1 MMKRTTV
8 VLIVVAISIFAVGEV
23 RAQAIMG
30 TVSDG
35 NLAVVFPTPGAGLP
49 NPAQVSVTGLPVGA
63 GPHGVDYFGSDSSLI
78 TDAGAS
84 RVFVVQI
91 STASLVD
98 TISTAGSG
106 WAGWGTIAVSPT
118 LTAALGC
125 GGSASLAIIAA
136 PFGAGSTVTSL
147 ILPGSIATYQT
158 QAIVFNSAG
167 RAFVYHTTGISVI
180 DPPYTGIAFTIPVS
194 GNGISGAIAIS
205 PDGNTLMV
213 TKLSTAPIDIFTAP
227 FSAAS
232 TPDPLTIPGGAGLDG
247 IMIAHDGSY
256 AVVGDAFAVQVF
268 SVASPFSSASTVES
282 IPLPPAMSVGFEDVG
297 ISADSSLAIITGNS
311 SSGAPA
317 AFIEAPFNAAGA
329 TTYSVDIIGPG
340 RGAGAVRFLPPG
352 LAAGLTITKS
362 APATVAPGSA
372 LTYTITYGNS
382 GGADATNVV
391 IRDTVPTGTTFVSA
405 TDGGTEAGGVV
416 TWNIGT
422 VGTGVV
428 GQTVSF
434 TVTVTAPA
442 GATVANDS
450 YTIEGDGIPAIPGP
464 PIFTSVTA
472 GALTVTIIANPTIG
486 PAPLTVAFN
495 GSASGGVPPYTWAWD
510 FGDTNTSTAQ
520 NPMNTYGSPGVYTVN
535 LTATDAAGVQGAA
548 APVDITVIDEAQAIP
563 TMQTWGILLLVALIG
578 GAAVIRLRF

>member
-1 MMKRTTV
+1 
-8 VLIVVAISIFAVGEV
+8 
-23 RAQAIMG
+23 
-30 TVSDG
+30 
-35 NLAVVFPTPGAGLP
+35 
-49 NPAQVSVTGLPVGA
+49 
-63 GPHGVDYFGSDSSLI
+63 
-78 TDAGAS
+78 
-84 RVFVVQI
+84 
-91 STASLVD
+91 
-98 TISTAGSG
+98 
-106 WAGWGTIAVSPT
+106 
-118 LTAALGC
+118 
-125 GGSASLAIIAA
+125 
-136 PFGAGSTVTSL
+136 
-147 ILPGSIATYQT
+147 
-158 QAIVFNSAG
+158 
-167 RAFVYHTTGISVI
+167 
-180 DPPYTGIAFTIPVS
+180 
-194 GNGISGAIAIS
+194 
-205 PDGNTLMV
+205 
-213 TKLSTAPIDIFTAP
+213 
-227 FSAAS
+227 
-232 TPDPLTIPGGAGLDG
+232 
-247 IMIAHDGSY
+247 
-256 AVVGDAFAVQVF
+256 
-268 SVASPFSSASTVES
+268 VES

-311 SSGAPA
+311 SGAAAPA

-329 TTYSVDIIGPG
+329 TVHTVDIIGPPPG

-362 APATVAPGSA
+362 APATVAPGAS
-372 LTYTITYGNS
+372 LTYTITYGNT

-442 GATVANDS
+442 GATVANDN
-450 YTIEGDGIPAIPGP
+450 YTIEGDGIAAIPGP